1 MPRRREMELHGGV
14 TLQPAA
20 ILGLVG
26 IEVVEDDVDGGVR
39 VSSDDAV
46 HELEKLNAPPPA
58 TLSAEVQQRTVQHLH
73 LAAASGAWLL
83 NRLSV
88 GGQPAGWASLPAA
101 PCMTA
106 AATTHRRSRVT

>member
-46 HELEKLNAPPPA
+46 HELEKLNAPPRPHSPQKCSNA
-58 TLSAEVQQRTVQHLH
+58 PSSTCTWPRRAAHGCSTGSP
-73 LAAASGAWLL
+73 LAGNL
-83 NRLSV
+83 
-88 GGQPAGWASLPAA
+88 GGG
-101 PCMTA
+101 
-106 AATTHRRSRVT
+106 RRFRPRPV